1 MFAAFNQLLGCFPRA
16 RSPRAT
22 HAVATYVPGLL
33 AETLLL
39 ASVCHSEGLLPVS
52 GVITLERLFSMNV
65 WALSDGEWEAFM
77 ALLDREGIEAW
88 LVSLAGEG

>member
-1 MFAAFNQLLGCFPRA
+1 
-16 RSPRAT
+16 
-22 HAVATYVPGLL
+22 
-33 AETLLL
+33 
-39 ASVCHSEGLLPVS
+39 VCHSEGLLPVS